1 MYRVI
6 LLPDAEESF
15 KALDNPVKKRIAEKI
30 DWLANNADNIIHHPL
45 KAMPDDL
52 KGLCRLR
59 VGDYR
64 IIYWIYKDKKR
75 ITIYAI
81 EHRSRAYRFSK

>member
-30 DWLANNADNIIHHPL
+30 DWLANNAD
-45 KAMPDDL
+45 KSF
-52 KGLCRLR
+52 KGNARR
-59 VGDYR
+59 S
-64 IIYWIYKDKKR
+64 KR
-75 ITIYAI
+75 
-81 EHRSRAYRFSK
+81 FM